1 MNYDFHIFILLTNSV
16 FRTNLWKYFVASW
29 AMGNLIYLE
38 SGRSVKFIKIKG
50 PRETQG
56 PGFDEKFLPGGRN
69 LTKLENLRQ
78 GYGGCNAWKMRHA
91 CTLLGLLSLP

>member
-1 MNYDFHIFILLTNSV
+1 MFSV
-16 FRTNLWKYFVASW
+16 RIYGNISVASW
-29 AMGNLIYLE
+29 AMGNLNYLE

-50 PRETQG
+50 TRETQG

-78 GYGGCNAWKMRHA
+78 GYGGM
-91 CTLLGLLSLP
+91 